1 MQVNGEVRCQ
11 RVSDTR
17 CCEPCVLISDY
28 GSRYTQQHRYCTNTT
43 GVHLGTSMY
52 ERYIVHMFRRYGII
66 RYSDGIASA
75 TDEASEDLMLQ
86 GEFKS
91 PRSASTWSALEYGV
105 CACHCIFIEG
115 PNLTLL

>member
-1 MQVNGEVRCQ
+1 M
-11 RVSDTR
+11 
-17 CCEPCVLISDY
+17 LISDY

-52 ERYIVHMFRRYGII
+52 ERYIVHMFRRYGNI

-86 GEFKS
+86 GEFNS
-91 PRSASTWSALEYGV
+91 PRSASTWSALVYGV
-105 CACHCIFIEG
+105 CVLSLYIYIG
-115 PNLTLL
+115 SQLDPP